1 MLGEEK
7 EVGGGRGGEG
17 DGGRK
22 GKRSRGGGGGG
33 GRGGGGGGGVCD
45 IRATMLL
52 ASVIPSIKFRKV
64 LCIVLN
70 SNAM

>member
-1 MLGEEK
+1 M
-7 EVGGGRGGEG
+7 GGGRGREG

-22 GKRSRGGGGGG
+22 GKRSRGGGE
-33 GRGGGGGGGVCD
+33 VCD

>member
-1 MLGEEK
+1 MKRRRWGEEGEEK
-7 EVGGGRGGEG
+7 EM
-17 DGGRK
+17 
-22 GKRSRGGGGGG
+22 GGGGGG
-33 GRGGGGGGGVCD
+33 GGEVCD